1 MRACGKSRILFPM
14 MLTDD
19 DLRSFIAAYEL
30 DFHETISLAEAGE
43 MARRVIALFELLA
56 VDPGQDKDAQVR

>member
-1 MRACGKSRILFPM
+1 M

-56 VDPGQDKDAQVR
+56 VGPGQDKDAQVR